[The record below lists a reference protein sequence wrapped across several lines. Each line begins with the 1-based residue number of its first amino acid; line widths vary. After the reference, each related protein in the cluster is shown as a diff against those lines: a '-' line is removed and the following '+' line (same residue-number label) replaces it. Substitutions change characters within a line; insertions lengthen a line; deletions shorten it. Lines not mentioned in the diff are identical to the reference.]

1 MERQENPAMVRARLR
16 WLATLRSNVRA
27 TRRAF
32 WFPLISLGAIV
43 LLAGWFYLPAKV
55 PSTNA
60 RSSSVAIKAVG
71 VTPVQMPLASH
82 STAVVM
88 LWIIGLPIAYL
99 ASLAFYHR
107 RSRRTGLVVSIGMW
121 ATVGIGLLAAMV
133 TFSPIVVAALHLPV
147 DWSAWETAGPAGGQA
162 LKPLLAITI
171 ALPLLAYLEYSPG
184 LGAFS
189 AGFAGFVVLISL
201 YDVQNLF
208 GALGSALGNALGVFL
223 AGALLVVAG
232 LVARRRQRVQRIS
245 HARWVVMS

>member
-1 MERQENPAMVRARLR
+1 MEGQENRAMARAQLR
-16 WLATLRSNVRA
+16 WLTTLRSNVRA

-32 WFPLISLGAIV
+32 WFPLISLGTIV
-43 LLAGWFYLPAKV
+43 LLAGWLYLPAEGA
-55 PSTNA
+55 PTNA
-60 RSSSVAIKAVG
+60 RPGSVVIGAVG
-71 VTPVQMPLASH
+71 VTPVRMPLAGH

-88 LWIIGLPIAYL
+88 LWIIGLPIAYVG
-99 ASLAFYHR
+99 SLAFYRR
-107 RSRRTGLVVSIGMW
+107 RSRRTGLVVSIGVW

-133 TFSPIVVAALHLPV
+133 TFSPVVVAALHLPV
-147 DWSAWETAGPAGGQA
+147 GWSAWETAGPAGGQA

-171 ALPLLAYLEYSPG
+171 ALPLLAYLECSPG

-189 AGFAGFVVLISL
+189 AGFAGFVLLISL

-232 LVARRRQRVQRIS
+232 LVARRRQRAQRVS
-245 HARWVVMS
+245 HTRWVVMS